1 MQHAVWVSER
11 DQGRRGVKM
20 VRRGDSIG
28 RDLTDDS
35 RPEDLTRTGQ
45 KVQYIH
51 VWKRC
56 CETRGTSSIYYCA
69 YRHVVIPL
77 NTQTLRYR
85 YPSTPTAL
93 RAFPIIIHPGS
104 TSDSGDVLTNSRLD
118 WAGLAQCNQPLE
130 HYPLHCSTTNST
142 NSYCCYTLTTL
153 SHYTYTSPPTPYH
166 PRKGPYPFETS
177 TP

>member
-1 MQHAVWVSER
+1 
-11 DQGRRGVKM
+11 M

-85 YPSTPTAL
+85 YPSPPTAL

-130 HYPLHCSTTNST
+130 HYPLHCSLTNIANCT
-142 NSYCCYTLTTL
+142 HQLHQLLLLLHPDDPLTLYTHLLPTSYR
-153 SHYTYTSPPTPYH
+153 
-166 PRKGPYPFETS
+166 PRKGPYPFRTS

>member
-45 KVQYIH
+45 KVQYMED

-56 CETRGTSSIYYCA
+56 CETRGTSSIYY
-69 YRHVVIPL
+69 
-77 NTQTLRYR
+77 
-85 YPSTPTAL
+85 
-93 RAFPIIIHPGS
+93 
-104 TSDSGDVLTNSRLD
+104 LTVHTDML
-118 WAGLAQCNQPLE
+118 
-130 HYPLHCSTTNST
+130 
-142 NSYCCYTLTTL
+142 
-153 SHYTYTSPPTPYH
+153 
-166 PRKGPYPFETS
+166 
-177 TP
+177 